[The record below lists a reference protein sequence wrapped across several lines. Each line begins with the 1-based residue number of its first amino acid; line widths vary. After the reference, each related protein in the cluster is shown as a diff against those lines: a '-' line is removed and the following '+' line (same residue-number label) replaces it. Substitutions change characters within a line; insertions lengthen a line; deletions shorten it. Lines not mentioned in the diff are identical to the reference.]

1 MSLRIRRW
9 KKLTITI
16 NGFKEHSMT
25 GGGGGSKPP
34 RVTPTAA
41 APTAQDPAV
50 EAAKAD
56 IRRKRQRTFSRRNTR
71 ITSPVGAPQAGQN
84 ELKDQLG

>member
-1 MSLRIRRW
+1 
-9 KKLTITI
+9 
-16 NGFKEHSMT
+16 MT
-25 GGGGGSKPP
+25 GGGGSPKVRQQDPAP
-34 RVTPTAA
+34 A

-71 ITSPVGAPQAGQN
+71 VTSPIN
-84 ELKDQLG
+84 DELKTQLG